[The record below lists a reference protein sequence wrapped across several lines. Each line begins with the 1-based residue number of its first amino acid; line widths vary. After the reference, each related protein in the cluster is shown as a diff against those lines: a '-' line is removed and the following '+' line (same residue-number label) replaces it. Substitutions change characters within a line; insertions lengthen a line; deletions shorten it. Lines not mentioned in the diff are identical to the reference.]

1 MKKFIYL
8 LMAIG
13 FVFTSCN
20 PMEDIYADIDANL
33 AKEGIVAKDFDY
45 TLTEADYT
53 DEIEDGGLGLNYP
66 NFSSDDEA
74 KELISSFLNA
84 KYPYFGVAFKADG
97 TIDEAS
103 SAIVTYALYN
113 KINSY
118 SAEIRE
124 VEYAEYSPITGNT
137 YGNFDENSHLQDYLN
152 QEYPDAEDDDFVS
165 LRYDYYSDGVNSTV
179 ANGFVY
185 QGDSI
190 WMQISGFSE
199 AEYEAMGESFPNF
212 SSEDEAETKIPLAL
226 STEDVE
232 FGTVKPVMY
241 ELYSSGVTTSYT
253 IAFMFNDVEW
263 VEYNNVQSKRL
274 QFGHDGTNWVPDN
287 TITYVMGAADYA
299 AVVSA
304 LEGTYPTQ
312 TASVG
317 NYSNFDR
324 RSGNAAYWSTDMLVE
339 AVNVVLDNVAPSAEE
354 NQKYTVT
361 FDIYNGSNTTEN
373 ISVIKTGGVWVLQ

>member
-20 PMEDIYADIDANL
+20 PMEDIYEDIDADL
-33 AKEGIVAKDFDY
+33 AKEGIIANFDY
-45 TLTEADYT
+45 TLVEDDYK
-53 DEIEDGGLGLNYP
+53 DALDLSYA
-66 NFSSDDEA
+66 NFGSDDEA
-74 KELISSFLNA
+74 KELVSKFLNE
-84 KYPYFGVAFKADG
+84 KFPYFGVTYKTDG
-97 TIDEAS
+97 SIDQAS

-113 KINSY
+113 RIDDY
-118 SAEIRE
+118 SAVIRE
-124 VEYAEYSPITGNT
+124 VEYAEYNPITGNN
-137 YGNFDENSHLQDYLN
+137 YGNFDEASHLQDYLN
-152 QEYPDAEDDDFVS
+152 QEYPDAEEDDFVS
-165 LRYDYYSDGVNSTV
+165 LRYDYYSDGTNNTV

-185 QGDSI
+185 QGDGV
-190 WMQISGFSE
+190 WMQFNGFSE
-199 AEYEAMGESFPNF
+199 AEYEAMGESYPNF

-263 VEYNNVQSKRL
+263 VEYNNVQPKRL

-287 TITYVMGAADYA
+287 TITYIMVAADYA

-317 NYSNFDR
+317 NYTNFDR